1 MSPLKAS
8 EAQLFYAN
16 LLNKLAMFGFLVL
29 IVSFVIYIS
38 GLVGSYVPLEQVSY
52 YWTKSS
58 HHYMEAAK
66 IQPGWSWL
74 YHLSYADFL
83 VYIPITILAGVT
95 IVCYIGVIF
104 KFLKSKEYILVA
116 IAALEVIVLAAAA
129 SGLLGTGGG
138 H

>member
-16 LLNKLAMFGFLVL
+16 LLNRLTLVGFALLVIFFL
-29 IVSFVIYIS
+29 IYIS
-38 GLVGSYVPLEQVSY
+38 GIVGSYVPLAQVPE

-58 HHYMEAAK
+58 HHFLESAK
-66 IQPGWSWL
+66 IQPGWVWL
-74 YHLSYADFL
+74 THLNYGDFL

-95 IVCYIGVIF
+95 VVCYIGVIF
-104 KFLKSKEYILVA
+104 KFLKTKEYILVGIA
-116 IAALEVIVLAAAA
+116 ILEVLVLSAAA
-129 SGLLGTGGG
+129 SGILQTGG

>member
-16 LLNKLAMFGFLVL
+16 LLNKLTLFGFLVL
-29 IVSFVIYIS
+29 IISFLIYIS
-38 GLVGSYVPLEQVSY
+38 GIVGSYVPLGQVAD
-52 YWTKSS
+52 YWTQSS

-66 IQPGWSWL
+66 IQPGWGWL
-74 YHLSYADFL
+74 YHLNYADFL
-83 VYIPITILAGVT
+83 VYIPISILAGVT
-95 IVCYIGVIF
+95 LVCYVGVIF
-104 KFLKSKEYILVA
+104 KFLKTKEYILVG

-129 SGLLGTGGG
+129 SGLLQTGG